1 MPDCSETDLTTLSRT
16 FIAAVAYLPP
26 LTDDILILTKPQVYL
41 VAYLLAQRLLLSLKD
56 AFEAP
61 RKRNPQYNALIVA
74 ITRTL

>member
-41 VAYLLAQRLLLSLKD
+41 VAYLLAPRLLLSLKD